1 MSALGITIVFFESA
15 IIVYFLFLSLT
26 HLSLI
31 IRAFFSIRSYRHET
45 EADRLDSAF
54 ESTHF
59 KPITLVCPAY
69 NEEVGVVTAVN
80 SLISMR
86 YPEFQVVVVNDG
98 STDATLERL
107 IQAFRLR
114 PSHRVVRQYLPTAE
128 IRGIYESA
136 YVPNLVLVDKV
147 NGGKAD
153 ALNCG
158 INVARY
164 PLVCCMDGDSIL
176 ENDALLRIAR
186 PFVDRSDIVA
196 SGGVVRPV
204 NGCRVTSMGIRGIFL
219 PGSWLAR
226 FQIVE
231 YLRSFLFARVALAS
245 VDSLF
250 IVSGA
255 FGVFRRDILLAA
267 GGFETATI
275 GEDFELVVRLHR
287 HLREGK
293 RPYHI
298 TLVPDP
304 VCWTEVPEDFRT
316 LARQRNR
323 WQRGLLETLW
333 RHRRMCFNPR
343 YGRIGLFS
351 LPYFLF
357 FEALAPIVEFSGYLI
372 FLVAVWKHSL
382 NTPFA
387 ILFLYVALLLG
398 TLVSVISVVFQEL
411 SGHRYQGLKA
421 WCILLLSSLLEN
433 FGYRQLTLVWR
444 IKGTID
450 WLLGRDHWGRMERKG
465 LEPTQPAAPAP

>member
-1 MSALGITIVFFESA
+1 
-15 IIVYFLFLSLT
+15 
-26 HLSLI
+26 
-31 IRAFFSIRSYRHET
+31 
-45 EADRLDSAF
+45 
-54 ESTHF
+54 
-59 KPITLVCPAY
+59 
-69 NEEVGVVTAVN
+69 
-80 SLISMR
+80 
-86 YPEFQVVVVNDG
+86 
-98 STDATLERL
+98 
-107 IQAFRLR
+107 
-114 PSHRVVRQYLPTAE
+114 
-128 IRGIYESA
+128 
-136 YVPNLVLVDKV
+136 
-147 NGGKAD
+147 
-153 ALNCG
+153 
-158 INVARY
+158 
-164 PLVCCMDGDSIL
+164 
-176 ENDALLRIAR
+176 
-186 PFVDRSDIVA
+186 
-196 SGGVVRPV
+196 
-204 NGCRVTSMGIRGIFL
+204 
-219 PGSWLAR
+219 
-226 FQIVE
+226 
-231 YLRSFLFARVALAS
+231 
-245 VDSLF
+245 
-250 IVSGA
+250 
-255 FGVFRRDILLAA
+255 
-267 GGFETATI
+267 
-275 GEDFELVVRLHR
+275 
-287 HLREGK
+287 
-293 RPYHI
+293 
-298 TLVPDP
+298 
-304 VCWTEVPEDFRT
+304 VPEDFRT